1 MTQITSP
8 KPSFWDALIQPNE
21 AIENPVERR
30 RARVLAG
37 ASLALMLCAA
47 LLAGWGLIRNSHE
60 ASQGLPALA
69 LFFGSF
75 VLSRTKRPD
84 LGAYLV
90 VAGTLIGIFVV
101 ILLEPTAEAALKDI
115 PFILLPV
122 LLSALLLEVR
132 LTATVA
138 AIVVLGLAGISFV
151 LPFLPLT
158 SYLPQFIAVILI
170 SALAVVTGALR
181 ERDIS
186 TIEKQTTELTRYS
199 ETLQS
204 EARNVVATA
213 QIAQAITGT
222 RDLKQLLKQTVD
234 LIIERFRDFYHAQVF
249 LVDDAREFAVL
260 EESTGDAGRALL
272 ARGHKLGVGTQSVI
286 GQVAA
291 KGEPIIVSDADTD
304 PTYRRNELLPD
315 TRSEMALPLVA
326 GGRVIGVLDIQS
338 KLSNIFTSSDTRVFQ
353 TMADQ
358 LAISVENAR
367 LFERAQRDLEEIENL
382 NRRLT
387 REGWQTFQRGQSSK
401 AAGYQADASG
411 IRPLPSGEDR
421 QTNGDKTIRMPLMI
435 RGEAVGMLDV
445 TSRSGEPPSPEVQS
459 MIEAVAERVALA
471 LDSTRL
477 SESTLRQAERDQV
490 LGRLSAELQ
499 ATTDLDMILRV
510 AAREA
515 SRALGTPRGFVH
527 LVMEYSD
534 PTEGD

>member
-527 LVMEYSD
+527 LVMEYSA